1 MKKMILAVGVLI
13 CLVIISF
20 CLGRMKKNGD
30 NRHSLVDVAEIQE
43 KENVSEEKKQIYSQ
57 LINTRTVIAMFPVG
71 MRVKVVAGDTHFDF
85 DGDGFKEKTE
95 WLGGEEGILV
105 KDIGLDGNI
114 TTGAEL
120 FGDYGTLGGDA
131 LFLRGFSML
140 LREDTNNDGVID
152 ARDKNFSSLK
162 IWMDE
167 NHNAIVD
174 EGELRPLSKQGI
186 DSINLEYHNVVD
198 DDGKESLRRR
208 SQLVA
213 QRKHKVALEE
223 IWLKVDNKDTVK
235 PVISGQDYIVQ
246 EVPDVEVEG
255 SGKVM
260 NLRDAL
266 HMDKTGFLNTM
277 VRNYMSESDPVLR
290 KKYLPSILVA
300 WAGDVDTDPNARG
313 EFFDARKLGAI
324 EKLNGSYFWRGDD
337 TSEEKSNPKLA
348 DIKPLADA
356 FQQYL
361 KYLDVHLASQS
372 HYKDML
378 ASIVYEYNNET
389 GEYNFNVDPVVDYF
403 TAVFKADN
411 EKGKSLIRDFGNV
424 VRGIHVGDDIGQ
436 KILARIASYGNAD
449 GNEIERLLFHIT
461 DRDNSHLPEE
471 LVGLPSQRDSRKPIK
486 SFREKSPLTDKEKVK
501 ESSEGVSAGE
511 KTVPERSGIE
521 AHVGQEENPVS
532 DKEKVKDSSENAT
545 SDENT
550 SFKTNNI
557 EEHTEQDKNVSSDSD
572 KESVK
577 ESNKDENKIPSSDTG
592 ADSESSTK
600 QSGEP

>member
-13 CLVIISF
+13 VLVIISF
-20 CLGRMKKNGD
+20 CLGRIKKRD
-30 NRHSLVDVAEIQE
+30 ENRHSLMDISEISE
-43 KENVSEEKKQIYSQ
+43 KENVSEEKKQLYSQ
-57 LINTRTVIAMFPVG
+57 LRNTRTVMAMFPVG
-71 MRVKVVAGDTHFDF
+71 VKVKVVAGDTHFDF

-95 WLGGEEGILV
+95 WLGADEGILV
-105 KDIGLDGNI
+105 KDIGLDGEI
-114 TTGAEL
+114 TSGAEL
-120 FGDYGTLGGDA
+120 FGNYGSLGGDG

-152 ARDKNFSSLK
+152 ARDKNFSLLK

-186 DSINLEYHNVVD
+186 DSLSLEYHNVVD
-198 DDGKESLRRR
+198 DNGKESLRRR

-235 PVISGQDYIVQ
+235 PVISGQDYLVRD
-246 EVPDVEVEG
+246 VPEIDVEG

-277 VRNYMSESDPVLR
+277 VRNYMAESDPLLR

-300 WAGDVDTDPNARG
+300 WTGEADTDPNARG

-324 EKLNGSYFWRGDD
+324 EKLNGSYFWRADD
-337 TSEEKSNPKLA
+337 INAEKSDPKLA
-348 DIKPLADA
+348 DIKPLTDML
-356 FQQYL
+356 QHYL

-389 GEYNFNVDPVVDYF
+389 GSYNFNVNPVVDYF
-403 TAVFKADN
+403 TAVFNADG
-411 EKGKSLIRDFGNV
+411 EKGKALIRDFGEV
-424 VRGIHVGDDIGQ
+424 VRGIHIGDDIGE

-449 GNEIERLLFHIT
+449 GTEIERLLFHIT
-461 DRDNSHLPEE
+461 DSDNSPLPEE
-471 LVGLPSQRDSRKPIK
+471 LVGLPPQNAKQKKFGYPVK
-486 SFREKSPLTDKEKVK
+486 SFRENGTPQRKDSEDVKTEDRKDNKEAVETEGEKSNKEEVK
-501 ESSEGVSAGE
+501 AENGEAGREETKTESGKQEAGTENKKDNKKENNAGE
-511 KTVPERSGIE
+511 EKQTGIE
-521 AHVGQEENPVS
+521 NTDFNVEIVPGQP
-532 DKEKVKDSSENAT
+532 
-545 SDENT
+545 
-550 SFKTNNI
+550 
-557 EEHTEQDKNVSSDSD
+557 TE
-572 KESVK
+572 
-577 ESNKDENKIPSSDTG
+577 
-592 ADSESSTK
+592 A
-600 QSGEP
+600 QSGGQP